1 MPFVIPPPSSKN
13 VLCAETKDFYY
24 SRDGRSGHELR
35 RGWAL
40 WLGARPVLP
49 GSNGVCRAFAST
61 RSRSV
66 CIGGLYVVEIALWV

>member
-40 WLGARPVLP
+40 WLGARRVWP
-49 GSNGVCRAFAST
+49 GSNGACRVFASACT
-61 RSRSV
+61 RSV
-66 CIGGLYVVEIALWV
+66 CIGGVYVVEIAA